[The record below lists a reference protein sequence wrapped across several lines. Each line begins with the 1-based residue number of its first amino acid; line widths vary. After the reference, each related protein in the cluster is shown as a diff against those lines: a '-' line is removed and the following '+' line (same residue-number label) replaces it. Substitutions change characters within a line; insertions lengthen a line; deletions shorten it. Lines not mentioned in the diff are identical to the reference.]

1 MHQRVQRTG
10 SESSGQAD
18 TGTVDDPA
26 TELSAF
32 ELTDAGVAIQAGID
46 EPGTGTPERLLVTD
60 PERELSRLEAA
71 ADPATLSRPYLSSI
85 PDSTVAFEEVF
96 DWLSYLLSSVGRRKT
111 LEALRYYRTI
121 GWIDGG
127 AEESLRNYCRLFDDG
142 ETPAEPALFRRDHV
156 VSLVFIARL
165 ASMA

>member
-1 MHQRVQRTG
+1 MQQRAQRIG
-10 SESSGQAD
+10 SEQAGQTD
-18 TGTVDDPA
+18 TEPTA
-26 TELSAF
+26 ELSAF
-32 ELTDAGVAIQAGID
+32 ELTDSGVAIQAGID
-46 EPGTGTPERLLVTD
+46 EPGTGHPERLLVTD

-71 ADPATLSRPYLSSI
+71 ADTETLTRPYLTAI

-96 DWLSYLLSSVGRRKT
+96 DWLSYLLSTVGRRKT

-121 GWIDGG
+121 GWIDVD
-127 AEESLRNYCRLFDDG
+127 AEKALRNYCRLFDDG